1 MRGFATTPA
10 PPMDPLPPATPM
22 MVFVPALL
30 ALGAGLVAGVFFAFS
45 NFVMKALG
53 QLPAD
58 QGVAAMQRINVVVLN
73 PAFLALFV
81 GTAAVAGLCGA
92 GAVLAWGS
100 VRAALLLAAAVL
112 SLLGQCAAQRA
123 ARPAGRRFGRG
134 RRLVAGLPARMAALE
149 PCAHGGGSR
158 CSGCGHLQPGELTFL
173 SPRGASP

>member
-1 MRGFATTPA
+1 MEPA
-10 PPMDPLPPATPM
+10 APATPM

-53 QLPAD
+53 QLPAE
-58 QGVAAMQRINVVVLN
+58 QGVAAMQRINAVVLN

-100 VRAALLLAAAVL
+100 VRSALLLTAAVL
-112 SLLGQCAAQRA
+112 YVVGCFGVTAAFNVPRNERLARLAADSAEAAAYWPAYQREWRLWNHVRALASAVA
-123 ARPAGRRFGRG
+123 AVAATFS
-134 RRLVAGLPARMAALE
+134 LVA
-149 PCAHGGGSR
+149 
-158 CSGCGHLQPGELTFL
+158 
-173 SPRGASP
+173 